1 MWRQRI
7 KELQKEKG
15 LSNKTFAEKADLTV
29 ETLDRTLSTKHA
41 KTDAPRLSTISNMCR
56 ALEVE
61 VWEVFYTG
69 EKSLVL
75 LQAEID
81 SLKAERDNLIAENGA
96 LKEKVE
102 TLRDKNDILKDE
114 VIRTHNHYIK
124 LQSN

>member
-1 MWRQRI
+1 MWRDRV

-15 LSNKTFAEKADLTV
+15 LSNKALAEKAELTE
-29 ETLDRTLSTKHA
+29 ETLARILSTKHV
-41 KTDAPRLSTISNMCR
+41 KTDSPRLSTISNMCR

-61 VWEVFYTG
+61 LWEIFYTG

-81 SLKAERDNLIAENGA
+81 SLKTERDALIAENGA

-102 TLRDKNDILKDE
+102 DLRDKNDILKDE
-114 VIRTHNHYIK
+114 VIRTHNYYIK
-124 LQSN
+124 LQNN

>member
-1 MWRQRI
+1 MWRDRI

-15 LSNKTFAEKADLTV
+15 LSNKAFAEKAELTE
-29 ETLDRTLSTKHA
+29 ETLTRILSTKHA
-41 KTDAPRLSTISNMCR
+41 KTDSPRLSTIFNMCR
-56 ALEVE
+56 ALDVE
-61 VWEVFYTG
+61 PWEIFYTG

-81 SLKAERDNLIAENGA
+81 SLKAERDALIAENGA
-96 LKEKVE
+96 LKDKVE